1 MGTFFFDHHDSR
13 GRRKI
18 MLLETVTFARRH
30 VLGEMHTRCDRVDL
44 LPVFM
49 EGDMETQI
57 GYVDENMGQFAD
69 AYSFHL
75 PANVLKKLSSGQL
88 TFSFGFAHDKTDDT
102 LKKPRV
108 KLTHICLT
116 KIKPIA

>member
-1 MGTFFFDHHDSR
+1 
-13 GRRKI
+13 
-18 MLLETVTFARRH
+18 
-30 VLGEMHTRCDRVDL
+30 
-44 LPVFM
+44 
-49 EGDMETQI
+49 
-57 GYVDENMGQFAD
+57 
-69 AYSFHL
+69 
-75 PANVLKKLSSGQL
+75 LSSGQL